1 MHFRASAHR
10 KSKIDDLVEAR
21 RHLQDETNLLRLR
34 HIEEQKAGVVNHLN
48 SVRFD
53 ESDYSRFF
61 DLWEQGVAAN
71 ILNQTM
77 EPPAPI
83 PAAFEDLIQAQLAKL
98 HEPRAPP
105 PQWLSMLTV
114 HREEFDGCGFFLV
127 NSPDR
132 EFVYKLVLSIAQ
144 PYRAIFLECKRQP
157 PQPLARRY
165 DVYTYDTLKFLDQ
178 TEVPWRSCDDI
189 MAWPE
194 MSYYGGHVLS
204 VGEPEP
210 WSLFTRF
217 MRKRAAE
224 PTSSEPHSRSRTAT
238 NPEVLRL
245 LQLEFPWLT
254 VAQLEALLT
263 KKGLTGGGDGGG
275 GGSASG
281 SRAEGS
287 GDVDIPEDVVASVSE
302 QLMNLRAE
310 VGHEATADFFNV
322 KVLGGDWSVQRFM
335 QMAKDVSCR
344 PKDHSVKVWMAAVGW
359 PPAPGQRHLA
369 VKKFGLEGARMLA
382 SEMCRRG
389 NHFMGAWEQA
399 GSPGGFDFDLVAAS
413 YRANGEYEAWTD
425 TLHVT
430 SEGFKASM
438 VIRGLVPQPVPM

>member
-1 MHFRASAHR
+1 MSTILVEQAHGSGAAIIRRHPQQGDLVLMDRMTVHNARTLLYPGQYELAHLRLTERIAEVDRNLRNTVYTTERQAYVKLLIEQVKRSRVYGGPSEHAMRRSVFQNHAGHFKALTGEQKAVLHIRASAHR

-114 HREEFDGCGFFLV
+114 HRDEFDGCGFFLV

-144 PYRAIFLECKRQP
+144 PYRAIFLECKRQL
-157 PQPLARRY
+157 PQPLVRRY

-189 MAWPE
+189 MVWPE

-224 PTSSEPHSRSRTAT
+224 PTSSGRHSRSRTAI

-287 GDVDIPEDVVASVSE
+287 GDFDV
-302 QLMNLRAE
+302 
-310 VGHEATADFFNV
+310 
-322 KVLGGDWSVQRFM
+322 
-335 QMAKDVSCR
+335 
-344 PKDHSVKVWMAAVGW
+344 PK
-359 PPAPGQRHLA
+359 
-369 VKKFGLEGARMLA
+369 
-382 SEMCRRG
+382 
-389 NHFMGAWEQA
+389 
-399 GSPGGFDFDLVAAS
+399 
-413 YRANGEYEAWTD
+413 
-425 TLHVT
+425 TLWRLCLN
-430 SEGFKASM
+430 S
-438 VIRGLVPQPVPM
+438 